1 MRSEYK
7 YLVPNA
13 ALPELRARIAP
24 FVHLDRYGRGFEE
37 RGYTVR
43 SIYLDTPSLRYY
55 HEKKAGINVRRKLR
69 VRGYN
74 DGNDTDWIF
83 LEIKRKVG
91 SKVTKNRAPTTL
103 ADLKPLFATG
113 DVARYVRTNAHYP
126 LAYDDAYRFFYHV
139 YRYNLRPTHLT
150 VYEREA
156 FLGRFDA
163 TLRLTFDRNLR
174 GGFYPALGDVYRDT
188 GLRYVFPGYFIVEV
202 KYNTRF
208 PAWLRSVLG
217 KYDLRHRA
225 ISKYC
230 VCAEVFNKQEDG
242 KVAVL
247 ARAPRLPA
255 PAIAEPPSVLTMN
268 EIPT

>member
-7 YLVPNA
+7 YLVPNEV
-13 ALPELRARIAP
+13 LPELRARIAP
-24 FVHLDRYGRGFEE
+24 FVHLDRHGQGFEE

-55 HEKKAGINVRRKLR
+55 HEKEAGINVRRKLR

-74 DGNDTDWIF
+74 DCKDTGWVF

-91 SKVTKNRAPTTL
+91 DKVKKNRAPVFFR
-103 ADLKPLFATG
+103 DLTPLFATG
-113 DVARYVRTNAHYP
+113 DVERYIQTSGHFPR
-126 LAYDDAYRFFYHV
+126 AYDDAQRFFYHV

-163 TLRLTFDRNLR
+163 TLRVTFDRNLR
-174 GGFYPALGDVYRDT
+174 GGFYPSLGDIYREA
-188 GLRYVFPGYFIVEV
+188 GSRYVFPGHFIVEV

-208 PAWLRSVLG
+208 PAWLRPILG
-217 KYDLRHRA
+217 RYSLRRRA
-225 ISKYC
+225 LSKYC
-230 VCAEVFNKQEDG
+230 RCAEVYQKERDNK
-242 KVAVL
+242 VRVL
-247 ARAPRLPA
+247 ANAAQLP
-255 PAIAEPPSVLTMN
+255 TMSP
-268 EIPT
+268 ER